1 MLERLLLPKTYS
13 LLEPYSEERYAA
25 GLRCRTL
32 CYLNL
37 DSIISF
43 GSLKKRKRER
53 KKNKRSQ
60 GSQEPGRWTCVQ
72 PQEYGMALR
81 YVLDCKF
88 VGFVENE

>member
-53 KKNKRSQ
+53 KKKKTRGVKVARSR
-60 GSQEPGRWTCVQ
+60 G
-72 PQEYGMALR
+72 
-81 YVLDCKF
+81 
-88 VGFVENE
+88 VGHVFSRRNMEWHSDMSWIVNLWDL